1 MFPGSLLVIVV
12 SPVDGTFS
20 YSLVAVANIRRTA
33 RRAGIALAE
42 LVLAALAASLVE
54 LALLAALASVEAAL
68 AWLAASLVALAW
80 LATALSLVAAA
91 LEAVAAWLCPEATA
105 IVALASPLVALVD
118 ELSAPTSSGLVAA
131 WAVGPKVTLENKK
144 TPEATATETTPML
157 RRRIDQRV

>member
-1 MFPGSLLVIVV
+1 MYKRQFLYTPAGMFPGSLLVIVV

-42 LVLAALAASLVE
+42 LALAALAASLVE

-91 LEAVAAWLCPEATA
+91 LEAAAAWLCPEAVSYTHLTK
-105 IVALASPLVALVD
+105 IGY
-118 ELSAPTSSGLVAA
+118 LSSRMTKSSSC
-131 WAVGPKVTLENKK
+131 
-144 TPEATATETTPML
+144 
-157 RRRIDQRV
+157 